1 MKHEDYLEENIA
13 YTVIEDENKV
23 VESGTI
29 SGSSS
34 HSDFDLD
41 EFMKDFDYE
50 YIKQTT
56 TTMDC
61 DNEETEETVN
71 DLIFAEI
78 SNYDLNYT
86 LKQLVTISN
95 YYEISC
101 NKKKW
106 KKMDYIKAI
115 LEFEHNLENYETVGR
130 RKQMW
135 FYMEELKNDKFMK
148 QFILFL

>member
-1 MKHEDYLEENIA
+1 MNNENYLEENIA
-13 YTVIEDENKV
+13 YTVVEDENKV

-56 TTMDC
+56 TNTVC
-61 DNEETEETVN
+61 DNEETVN

-106 KKMDYIKAI
+106 KKLDYIKAI